1 MLEEN
6 EEERCVMSNSRYLLL
21 IFDWDGTL
29 ADSEARIVE
38 SVRRA
43 VNELGLPDC
52 TPAQVRNV
60 IGLGLQQCL
69 ETLFPEVPAER
80 YAHFVNAYRKHFSL
94 NNEAPVELFPGVKEV
109 LADLCTRGYTIGVA
123 TGKGRQGLN
132 RELEESG
139 LDALVRVSRCA
150 DESPSKPHPQMLEEL
165 LELTVTPPQQALMI
179 GDTTYDMQ
187 MARDAGVDRIGV
199 SYGAHESSRLLE
211 FDPLEI
217 VDSLRQFEQWLSKR
231 SPR

>member
-1 MLEEN
+1 MN
-6 EEERCVMSNSRYLLL
+6 DSRYRLL

-43 VNELGLPDC
+43 VDELGLPDC
-52 TPAQVRNV
+52 TPAEIRNV
-60 IGLGLQQCL
+60 IGLGMQQCL

-80 YAHFVNAYRKHFSL
+80 HAHFVNAYRKHFSL
-94 NNEAPVELFPGVKEV
+94 NNDAPVELFPGVKEV
-109 LADLCTRGYTIGVA
+109 LATLCAGGYTIGVA
-123 TGKGRQGLN
+123 TGKSRRGLD

-139 LDALVRVSRCA
+139 LDAIVRVSRCA

-165 LELTVTPPQQALMI
+165 LELTVTPRQQALMI

-199 SYGAHESSRLLE
+199 SYGAHESARLLE

-217 VDSLRQFEQWLSKR
+217 IDSLRHLEQWLANR
-231 SPR
+231 PPR

>member
-1 MLEEN
+1 MN
-6 EEERCVMSNSRYLLL
+6 NSQYRLL

-52 TPAQVRNV
+52 TPAEIRNV
-60 IGLGLQQCL
+60 IGLGMQQCL

-80 YAHFVNAYRKHFSL
+80 HAHFVNAYRKHFSL
-94 NNEAPVELFPGVKEV
+94 NNDAPVELFPGVKEV
-109 LADLCTRGYTIGVA
+109 LATLCAGGYTIGVA
-123 TGKGRQGLN
+123 TGKSRRGLD

-139 LDALVRVSRCA
+139 LDAIVRVSRCA
-150 DESPSKPHPQMLEEL
+150 DESPSKPDPQMLEEL

-199 SYGAHESSRLLE
+199 SYGAHESARLLE

-217 VDSLRQFEQWLSKR
+217 IDSLRHLEQWLANR
-231 SPR
+231 PQR

>member
-1 MLEEN
+1 MN
-6 EEERCVMSNSRYLLL
+6 NSQYRLL

-52 TPAQVRNV
+52 TPAEIRNV
-60 IGLGLQQCL
+60 IGLGMQQCL

-80 YAHFVNAYRKHFSL
+80 HAHFVNAYRKHFSL
-94 NNEAPVELFPGVKEV
+94 NNDAPVELFPGVKEV
-109 LADLCTRGYTIGVA
+109 LATLCAGGYTIGVA
-123 TGKGRQGLN
+123 TGKSRRGLD

-139 LDALVRVSRCA
+139 LDAIVRVSRCA
-150 DESPSKPHPQMLEEL
+150 DESPSKPDPQMLEEL

-199 SYGAHESSRLLE
+199 SYGAHESARLLE

-217 VDSLRQFEQWLSKR
+217 IDSLRHLEQWLANR
-231 SPR
+231 PPR